1 MRGGGKTLA
10 RRKDD
15 ISDPILRAVKPQP
28 EPSKDDLYKP
38 EKEKPKLAAG
48 GSPAARRT
56 GFDQARRQGP
66 LGWLQILGPGLIT
79 GASDDDPSGIGTYSQ
94 VGSQF
99 GFGLLWTALF
109 TFPLMSA
116 VQELCAR
123 IALQTGT
130 GLGTALR
137 RKFPTW
143 IVSIAVIALCV
154 ANMINLG
161 ADLGAVAAG
170 ASLLSVGHVSASVFL
185 LPIAALILALQL
197 FTSYS
202 TIF

>member
-1 MRGGGKTLA
+1 MRGGGRTLA

-99 GFGLLWTALF
+99 GVGLLCTAPF
-109 TFPLMSA
+109 TFRPMTA
-116 VQELCAR
+116 VQDL
-123 IALQTGT
+123 
-130 GLGTALR
+130 
-137 RKFPTW
+137 FPRTPPR
-143 IVSIAVIALCV
+143 
-154 ANMINLG
+154 
-161 ADLGAVAAG
+161 AG
-170 ASLLSVGHVSASVFL
+170 R
-185 LPIAALILALQL
+185 
-197 FTSYS
+197 
-202 TIF
+202 